1 MPWDAVESLTDVFTL
16 SCWADGVIVLEA
28 SGTGTS
34 GAFFAWPANS
44 FCRFR
49 RKAVFALTFAAAKAW
64 EASDRTSPAAPS
76 VKPAACSLGA
86 SSLGFCRFLCRWRS
100 ARIGRCFA
108 GAFATPFC
116 QGAFFLVF
124 SLSCSSRCR
133 ISGIINTSQKECRPK
148 LGQILAHHAVY
159 SQ

>member
-1 MPWDAVESLTDVFTL
+1 MPLDAVGSLPDVFTL
-16 SCWADGVIVLEA
+16 SCRADGAIVSEG
-28 SGTGTS
+28 SGAGAS
-34 GAFFAWPANS
+34 GAFFAWFANA

-49 RKAVFALTFAAAKAW
+49 RKAVFALTFAAAKAR

-76 VKPAACSLGA
+76 VKPTACSFGA

-100 ARIGRCFA
+100 ARIERCFA
-108 GAFATPFC
+108 GVFAMPFC
-116 QGAFFLVF
+116 RGAFSLVF
-124 SLSCSSRCR
+124 SLSFSSRCR
-133 ISGIINTSQKECRPK
+133 ISGIVNTSQRECRPK